1 MPMNDKE
8 KNRDSAESETSVADD
23 IPSISKDAPSEKA
36 DDKDIP
42 DAAEEMAEQLESAE
56 NAAKENHDRLLR
68 VSAEFENY
76 KKRSAR
82 EMESFRKFANE
93 ALVKDMLSVVD
104 NLERAILSSAD
115 KEAENGILEGI
126 EMTLREILKIF
137 EKFSV
142 TPIESLGERFDPSFH
157 EAVMQEESEEHDEN
171 TVLKELQKGYMIH
184 DRLLRPSMVIVS
196 KAKAKKNKAE
206 DGAD

>member
-1 MPMNDKE
+1 LPMNDKE

>member
-1 MPMNDKE
+1 MNDKE

>member
-1 MPMNDKE
+1 
-8 KNRDSAESETSVADD
+8 
-23 IPSISKDAPSEKA
+23 
-36 DDKDIP
+36 
-42 DAAEEMAEQLESAE
+42 
-56 NAAKENHDRLLR
+56 
-68 VSAEFENY
+68 
-76 KKRSAR
+76 
-82 EMESFRKFANE
+82 
-93 ALVKDMLSVVD
+93 VD

-142 TPIESLGERFDPSFH
+142 TPIKSLGERFDPSFH

>member
-142 TPIESLGERFDPSFH
+142 TPIKSLGERFDPSFH